1 MNFVGF
7 NRLSIIILLINF
19 LLSFTS
25 HGYAEEVV
33 IGSVTY
39 SVGEVSHPQG
49 TQVRVGERLITAEG
63 AQLHLQ
69 FIDQAKL
76 VLRANSSLLIE
87 AYRYDPTNPSNHRV
101 KYRLESGMVRSLT
114 GLAGEQN
121 KSSFRLNTPLAAIG
135 IRGTDFVVSTND
147 EQTRV
152 AVISGAVSVSA
163 LNDVC
168 MAAGFGACE
177 TSQQRVE
184 AIANS
189 VVNAVEVLKSN
200 NQIQVTPSDWMPEAI
215 RLLKRHDYSKDAPIE
230 MSMDSFLAKK
240 VIAEQQAI
248 QSSERVQINAYN
260 VHWGRWKEV
269 VSSDQSLLSAAQLL
283 ANQFLPVAANQTF
296 GLFVSPNLAEV
307 PLPITGQVA
316 LSPAQAQVYYRIDN
330 QLTAGVLEKATL
342 DIDFAQHT
350 FNTTLAVKQHNSAA
364 ADLLTAAGRIYSNG
378 VFSSQPQ
385 FSNSQ
390 VSGMVVNGGNNV
402 GMLFEQHK
410 TDSPSS
416 ITGGIWWQKP

>member
-1 MNFVGF
+1 M
-7 NRLSIIILLINF
+7 LINF

-189 VVNAVEVLKSN
+189 VVNA
-200 NQIQVTPSDWMPEAI
+200 
-215 RLLKRHDYSKDAPIE
+215 
-230 MSMDSFLAKK
+230 
-240 VIAEQQAI
+240 
-248 QSSERVQINAYN
+248 
-260 VHWGRWKEV
+260 
-269 VSSDQSLLSAAQLL
+269 
-283 ANQFLPVAANQTF
+283 
-296 GLFVSPNLAEV
+296 
-307 PLPITGQVA
+307 
-316 LSPAQAQVYYRIDN
+316 
-330 QLTAGVLEKATL
+330 
-342 DIDFAQHT
+342 
-350 FNTTLAVKQHNSAA
+350 
-364 ADLLTAAGRIYSNG
+364 
-378 VFSSQPQ
+378 
-385 FSNSQ
+385 
-390 VSGMVVNGGNNV
+390 
-402 GMLFEQHK
+402 
-410 TDSPSS
+410 
-416 ITGGIWWQKP
+416 

>member
-1 MNFVGF
+1 M
-7 NRLSIIILLINF
+7 LINF

-200 NQIQVTPSDWMPEAI
+200 NQIQVNPSDWMPEAI

-248 QSSERVQINAYN
+248 QSSDRVQINAYN

-296 GLFVSPNLAEV
+296 GLFVAPNLAEV

-330 QLTAGVLEKATL
+330 QLTAGVLDKATL

-410 TDSPSS
+410 TDSSSS